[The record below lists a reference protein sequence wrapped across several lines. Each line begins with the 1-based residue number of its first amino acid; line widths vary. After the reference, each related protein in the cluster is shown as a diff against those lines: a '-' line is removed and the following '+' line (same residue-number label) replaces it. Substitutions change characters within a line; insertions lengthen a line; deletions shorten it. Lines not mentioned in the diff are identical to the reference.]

1 MDPSHRSFTVEK
13 SEVAIPSESTRYIS
27 RTPAGAAAKAARRIF
42 AGIKNANKTEV
53 RFTIRETTQGSVGK
67 MYRYIG
73 IREKLDKPKIV
84 VIAGKEVPIRHKF
97 TVKSCRI
104 DK

>member
-1 MDPSHRSFTVEK
+1 MDPSQRSFTIEK
-13 SEVAIPSESTRYIS
+13 CEVSTSSDSSRYIS
-27 RTPAGAAAKAARRIF
+27 KTPGGAAAKAARRIF
-42 AGIKNANKTEV
+42 AGIKNVKKTEV
-53 RFTIRETTQGSVGK
+53 RFTIRETTQGSTGK

-84 VIAGKEVPIRHKF
+84 VIAGKEVPIKHKF
-97 TVKSCRI
+97 TVKSCRL